1 LTFDTFQLLLS
12 PLGQSALAAATE
24 LRPTDRNDL
33 RAMTALRKRFPTPLA
48 VAALETVILRG
59 KAAAKFHQSGRMYF
73 TREALEVASGEI
85 VSAYRAERFR
95 KFEVVGDF
103 GCGIGGDTLTF
114 AADGRR
120 VVAVD
125 SDPVRVRMAEANAE
139 ACGWA
144 ERVQVRG
151 ADLLTD
157 PLPDVPAAF
166 ADPGRRAGGQRFLS
180 IADYLPP
187 PGELLKRLP
196 AGFPIAYKLAPG
208 VNRDDGTA
216 FGGELEFISVD
227 GELKES
233 VLWLGE
239 LRTTARRATLLRG
252 STLGEAVS
260 SHLSPLGRGRNG
272 EAVPGEGLASEA
284 KTPHPVA
291 AQPTSP
297 QRGEVE
303 DSRHT
308 FAADTVIL
316 PAAPRPVGAYL
327 FDPAAA
333 LVRAELEGNLAA
345 ELGLEPTDFGLAV
358 FTSDSLVS
366 SPFLTAYRVDVVLP
380 LDAKKVNA
388 HLTAH
393 GIGRVTVVQC
403 GSGVDADAIRKKC
416 KGKGHEHRFLILTK
430 ELGRPVAVVAERV
443 VVERRYNRN
452 AFTPWSDPSWM

>member
-1 LTFDTFQLLLS
+1 
-12 PLGQSALAAATE
+12 
-24 LRPTDRNDL
+24 
-33 RAMTALRKRFPTPLA
+33 
-48 VAALETVILRG
+48 
-59 KAAAKFHQSGRMYF
+59 
-73 TREALEVASGEI
+73 
-85 VSAYRAERFR
+85 
-95 KFEVVGDF
+95 
-103 GCGIGGDTLTF
+103 
-114 AADGRR
+114 
-120 VVAVD
+120 
-125 SDPVRVRMAEANAE
+125 
-139 ACGWA
+139 
-144 ERVQVRG
+144 
-151 ADLLTD
+151 
-157 PLPDVPAAF
+157 
-166 ADPGRRAGGQRFLS
+166 
-180 IADYLPP
+180 
-187 PGELLKRLP
+187 
-196 AGFPIAYKLAPG
+196 
-208 VNRDDGTA
+208 
-216 FGGELEFISVD
+216 
-227 GELKES
+227 
-233 VLWLGE
+233 
-239 LRTTARRATLLRG
+239 
-252 STLGEAVS
+252 
-260 SHLSPLGRGRNG
+260 
-272 EAVPGEGLASEA
+272 
-284 KTPHPVA
+284 
-291 AQPTSP
+291 
-297 QRGEVE
+297 VE

-393 GIGRVTVVQC
+393 GIGRVTVIQC